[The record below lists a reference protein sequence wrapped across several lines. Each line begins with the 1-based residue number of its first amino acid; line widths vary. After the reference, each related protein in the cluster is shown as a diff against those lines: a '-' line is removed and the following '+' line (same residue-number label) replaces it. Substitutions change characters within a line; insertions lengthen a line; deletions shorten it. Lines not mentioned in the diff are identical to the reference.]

1 MGNTIVCKDIRIPT
15 WTINVTM
22 TKLSKSTWRETRDTK
37 ICMILSRFLLKT
49 YSWFQTETLEFLLSP
64 GLTLVSCV
72 LCNDAN
78 NTWISIIISSI
89 LLYFN
94 FKFIAT
100 GSKVSDFFTCNTLF
114 DAWSGTCTYQHDS
127 IIGILRPIKRSKTWK
142 NNFYCLNLK
151 HFV

>member
-15 WTINVTM
+15 WKINVTM
-22 TKLSKSTWRETRDTK
+22 TKLSKSTRRETRYTK

-100 GSKVSDFFTCNTLF
+100 GSKVSDFFYLQYTVWCMIRNMHI
-114 DAWSGTCTYQHDS
+114 A
-127 IIGILRPIKRSKTWK
+127 TWQY
-142 NNFYCLNLK
+142 NWNLEAN
-151 HFV
+151 